1 MYYFRKAG
9 YGPGRS
15 FPKLKFLLNAEG
27 NRNTNVALEI
37 KKQLKDLLDIDVEL
51 QILPFAQL
59 LEKSYRGDYNIL
71 RAAWVADFP
80 SPENFLWIFSSK
92 DVPNTFEEASYP
104 NVARYISSNFDR
116 YYEDALKA
124 NSIEEANELFR
135 KAEKQLMDDA
145 PVIILWYDEGY
156 RLIQS
161 YVKNFPNNP
170 MQYRELG
177 KVYFEEAETL

>member
-1 MYYFRKAG
+1 MQ
-9 YGPGRS
+9 
-15 FPKLKFLLNAEG
+15 FLLNAEG
-27 NRNTNVALEI
+27 ERNTNVAVEI
-37 KKQLKDLLDIDVEL
+37 QKQLKDHLNVDVDL

-59 LEKSYRGDYNIL
+59 LEKSYSGEYSML

-80 SPENFLWIFSSK
+80 SPENFLWIFSSQ
-92 DVPNTFEEASYP
+92 DVPNASGEASYP
-104 NVARYISSNFDR
+104 NVARYISSNFDKH
-116 YYEDALKA
+116 YDDALKA
-124 NSIEEANELFR
+124 KNISEANEYFK
-135 KAEKQLMDDA
+135 KAEEQLMADA

-170 MQYRELG
+170 MQYRDLG